1 MHDVIM
7 FQSISFIPQ
16 FKYKSEYRQPV
27 KMEPVYNRKL
37 VNMRVI

>member
-16 FKYKSEYRQPV
+16 FKYKVEYKEPV
-27 KMEPVYNRKL
+27 KMEPDYNRKL
-37 VNMRVI
+37 LNM